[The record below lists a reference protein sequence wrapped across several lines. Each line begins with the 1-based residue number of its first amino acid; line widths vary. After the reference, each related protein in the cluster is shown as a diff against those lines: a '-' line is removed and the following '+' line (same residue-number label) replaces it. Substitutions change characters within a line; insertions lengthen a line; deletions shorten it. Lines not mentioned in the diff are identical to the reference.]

1 MAAKNT
7 KASEQGKADEA
18 DAPDQNGAP
27 DAAPAERPS
36 AAGAPRTFETQ
47 KFVRGDGD
55 GKQFAHAGS
64 LAERNELLAA
74 GYRPA

>member
-7 KASEQGKADEA
+7 KTSEQGKANEA
-18 DAPDQNGAP
+18 DAADQNDTP
-27 DAAPAERPS
+27 DAVPAEQPT

-47 KFVRGDGD
+47 KLVRGDGD
-55 GKQFAHAGS
+55 GEQVAYAGS
-64 LAERNELLAA
+64 LTERNELLAA

>member
-7 KASEQGKADEA
+7 KASEQGKANEA
-18 DAPDQNGAP
+18 
-27 DAAPAERPS
+27 DAAPAEQPA

-55 GKQFAHAGS
+55 SKQVAHAGS

-74 GYRPA
+74 GYSPA

>member
-7 KASEQGKADEA
+7 KTSEQGKANEA
-18 DAPDQNGAP
+18 
-27 DAAPAERPS
+27 DAAPAEQPT

-47 KFVRGDGD
+47 KLVRGDGD
-55 GKQFAHAGS
+55 GKQVAYAGS
-64 LAERNELLAA
+64 LTERNELLAA

>member
-7 KASEQGKADEA
+7 KTSEQGKA
-18 DAPDQNGAP
+18 N
-27 DAAPAERPS
+27 DAAPAEQPT

-47 KFVRGDGD
+47 KLVRGDGD
-55 GKQFAHAGS
+55 SKQVAYAGS

>member
-7 KASEQGKADEA
+7 KTSEQGKAAEA
-18 DAPDQNGAP
+18 DATGQNETPAADPADQ
-27 DAAPAERPS
+27 PA

-47 KFVRGDGD
+47 KFARGDGD
-55 GKQFAHAGS
+55 SKQVAYAGS